1 MIIMYIVWVDV
12 FTGTNHDIII
22 ISHPRQQDG
31 TSSQKLSNKKEGIE
45 CVEEL
50 KYN

>member
-1 MIIMYIVWVDV
+1 MYTGVWVDV
-12 FTGTNHDIII
+12 FTVTNHDIII

-31 TSSQKLSNKKEGIE
+31 TSSQKLSNIATEGIE